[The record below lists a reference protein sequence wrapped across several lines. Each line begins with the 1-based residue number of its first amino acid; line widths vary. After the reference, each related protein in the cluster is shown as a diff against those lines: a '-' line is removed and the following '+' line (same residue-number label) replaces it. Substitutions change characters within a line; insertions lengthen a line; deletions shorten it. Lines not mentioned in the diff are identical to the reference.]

1 MPVGRTAA
9 GFADFVQQTAILS
22 RVGVKKPSCRIR
34 FCGYVGNMKWQPFL
48 TLVGIAV
55 AVVALLWRSSG
66 KKSAG
71 CGCQGACTHEP
82 KSELE
87 KTDALR

>member
-1 MPVGRTAA
+1 
-9 GFADFVQQTAILS
+9 
-22 RVGVKKPSCRIR
+22 
-34 FCGYVGNMKWQPFL
+34 MKWQPFL

>member
-1 MPVGRTAA
+1 M
-9 GFADFVQQTAILS
+9 AILS
-22 RVGVKKPSCRIR
+22 RNASKKASCANP

-66 KKSAG
+66 KKSSG
-71 CGCQGACTHEP
+71 CGCKDGCTHH
-82 KSELE
+82 SNTGLE
-87 KTDALR
+87 KRDALR